1 MPSIQID
8 ENLCVGTAD
17 CIRIAPDAFVIEDGD
32 DVVSVTPG
40 ATEVPIAL
48 LRKAAYDCP
57 TGAITV
63 EE

>member
-1 MPSIQID
+1 MPSIHID

-17 CIRIAPDAFVIEDGD
+17 CIRIAPTAFEFADGD
-32 DVVSVTPG
+32 DVISVTPEA
-40 ATEVPIAL
+40 ATVSLAL
-48 LRKAAYDCP
+48 LKKAAYDCP